1 MRNLALSTVYAGL
14 VLSAATPTMAQEVL
28 KIGHIVATSGPLKGP
43 AEPSIAAFDIA
54 VREINNAGGVN
65 GKKIETIR
73 FDTGS
78 DPRQASVGA
87 RKLAQ
92 DDKVLA
98 IVGPFSSGEAAVT
111 VNDAERQK
119 VLMIPAAASRP
130 GLLEGKTYSWRLTE
144 DENTQFERLLTSMRS
159 KGIKMDSA
167 AIVYVSDEAVSNAAG
182 TQNYPDLMKK
192 FGIKFGTPIPIQY
205 KSFDLAPQV
214 AKVIEA
220 KPDIVALAALPEPAS
235 KVVHEL
241 RRQGF
246 TGRIISSQIAADP
259 AMVELLGKDGD
270 GMLVVAS
277 FWKGRTAR
285 SAAFDKA
292 FVEENAKRGIHKI
305 GAHHSDA
312 QTYDAVYLIKDLME
326 KAHVTGDPA
335 KLAEERDAIVAGM
348 KGIRFSGVI
357 GDNICFTG
365 HDAELPGYII
375 EIKNGQWTK
384 FDETPANPCS

>member
-1 MRNLALSTVYAGL
+1 
-14 VLSAATPTMAQEVL
+14 
-28 KIGHIVATSGPLKGP
+28 
-43 AEPSIAAFDIA
+43 
-54 VREINNAGGVN
+54 
-65 GKKIETIR
+65 
-73 FDTGS
+73 
-78 DPRQASVGA
+78 
-87 RKLAQ
+87 
-92 DDKVLA
+92 
-98 IVGPFSSGEAAVT
+98 
-111 VNDAERQK
+111 
-119 VLMIPAAASRP
+119 
-130 GLLEGKTYSWRLTE
+130 
-144 DENTQFERLLTSMRS
+144 
-159 KGIKMDSA
+159 
-167 AIVYVSDEAVSNAAG
+167 
-182 TQNYPDLMKK
+182 
-192 FGIKFGTPIPIQY
+192 
-205 KSFDLAPQV
+205 
-214 AKVIEA
+214 
-220 KPDIVALAALPEPAS
+220 
-235 KVVHEL
+235 
-241 RRQGF
+241 
-246 TGRIISSQIAADP
+246 
-259 AMVELLGKDGD
+259 MVELLGKDGD